1 MSSSDEDSNGGAGA
15 AEDLDPT
22 TLEQQRKDVRRERNR
37 QHARVSRERK
47 RQKLEHLQEEN
58 DALRRQEAAL
68 MDQRDRINARL
79 LRVEYENRALRA
91 WIQNPAGGGAPS
103 PAGFWVQARSAR
115 VARRPPRRRGV
126 RERGR
131 DALEVRRRGTRRR
144 LLEKQNK
151 GEPAAG
157 RVCLAVGHDF
167 YLLDRAER
175 RERQPH
181 GVLVRERG

>member
-91 WIQNPAGGGAPS
+91 WIQNHAGDGAP
-103 PAGFWVQARSAR
+103 
-115 VARRPPRRRGV
+115 PPP
-126 RERGR
+126 
-131 DALEVRRRGTRRR
+131 
-144 LLEKQNK
+144 
-151 GEPAAG
+151 PAADDDEAS
-157 RVCLAVGHDF
+157 RPVPDH
-167 YLLDRAER
+167 
-175 RERQPH
+175 
-181 GVLVRERG
+181 